1 MKGRIVFQIR
11 SLKKNSVAMAH
22 SHGHTHGHAGRANYN
37 RAFAIGIGLNVGFVA
52 VEIFYGLVANS
63 SALLADAGHNASD
76 VLSLVFA
83 WTAGWLATLKPKGKY
98 TYGWRKTTVLV
109 SILNALLLFGAVV
122 LIARDAIGKLVEP
135 EPVAGTKV
143 MVVAGIGVVINTLTA
158 LLFMKGQKEDLN
170 IRGAF
175 LHMAA
180 DAGVSMGVL
189 IAGIFIHLT
198 GMEWIDPVTS
208 FLVIAVILWGT
219 WRLFIDSIDLALD
232 AVPKHIEIEKVRK
245 FLLSKEGVMDIHDLH
260 IWAMST
266 TGVALTAHLVMPE
279 GNDDRFLAGLREEL
293 EHKFGINHTTLQIEN
308 EQIDEDCM

>member
-1 MKGRIVFQIR
+1 
-11 SLKKNSVAMAH
+11 
-22 SHGHTHGHAGRANYN
+22 
-37 RAFAIGIGLNVGFVA
+37 
-52 VEIFYGLVANS
+52 
-63 SALLADAGHNASD
+63 
-76 VLSLVFA
+76 
-83 WTAGWLATLKPKGKY
+83 
-98 TYGWRKTTVLV
+98 
-109 SILNALLLFGAVV
+109 
-122 LIARDAIGKLVEP
+122 
-135 EPVAGTKV
+135 
-143 MVVAGIGVVINTLTA
+143 
-158 LLFMKGQKEDLN
+158 
-170 IRGAF
+170 
-175 LHMAA
+175 MAA

-189 IAGIFIHLT
+189 IAGIFINLT